1 MSESIIAGRRKFLKT
16 IAAFGFAL
24 RAAAEEPFD
33 SLPENVRRNARQNGL
48 VMIHQPAPAAL
59 SWRAE
64 IAPDGEPGELL
75 VVSGQVFAPDGRT
88 PTPGVTVYAYNTDAQ
103 GYYGANRTE
112 YPPRLYGWM
121 RTDEAG
127 RFELHTIRP
136 GSYPG
141 MRVPRHVHFCLWGA
155 GYPLQWV
162 EELRFEGDQYL
173 TPSMIAEDEGR
184 GEFRTIQRLTR
195 DRDNTLHC
203 GFKIRLLRECN
214 FSA

>member
-1 MSESIIAGRRKFLKT
+1 
-16 IAAFGFAL
+16 
-24 RAAAEEPFD
+24 
-33 SLPENVRRNARQNGL
+33 
-48 VMIHQPAPAAL
+48 MIHHPVPAAL

-64 IAPDGEPGELL
+64 IAPDGEPGERL

-121 RTDEAG
+121 RTDDAG
-127 RFELHTIRP
+127 RFELHTIHP

-162 EELRFEGDQYL
+162 EELRFEGDPYL
-173 TPSMIAEDEGR
+173 TPSVIAEDERR
-184 GEFRTIQRLTR
+184 GEFRTIQKLAR
-195 DRDNTLHC
+195 DRDNMLHC